1 MEAKKIAE
9 VLGIELQKVEMI
21 INESTI
27 ISQLTTP
34 EEARKLY
41 GTCPVSMQS
50 AVIEKWKELAI
61 PQLTTPEEAQGCI
74 MTLARL
80 QCSRQ

>member
-34 EEARKLY
+34 EEAR
-41 GTCPVSMQS
+41 
-50 AVIEKWKELAI
+50 
-61 PQLTTPEEAQGCI
+61 
-74 MTLARL
+74 
-80 QCSRQ
+80 

>member
-34 EEARKLY
+34 EEARRLYY
-41 GTCPVSMQS
+41 GTCPVSMQF
-50 AVIEKWKELAI
+50 AVIKA
-61 PQLTTPEEAQGCI
+61 
-74 MTLARL
+74 MTNL
-80 QCSRQ
+80 